1 MFVIALATGLMMF
14 AEAAPAA
21 PVQTAQAAKPE
32 MKRVCVKSKAE
43 NTNIPK
49 LSCYM
54 QPVKAA
60 STEMA
65 KVGEQ
70 TEASSTAH

>member
-1 MFVIALATGLMMF
+1 MFVSVLAAGLMMF
-14 AEAAPAA
+14 AEATPAA

-32 MKRVCVKSKAE
+32 MKRVCVKAKAE
-43 NTNIPK
+43 NTHIPK

-54 QPVKAA
+54 QAVKPA

-65 KVGEQ
+65 KVGEE
-70 TEASSTAH
+70 TEASTTAH